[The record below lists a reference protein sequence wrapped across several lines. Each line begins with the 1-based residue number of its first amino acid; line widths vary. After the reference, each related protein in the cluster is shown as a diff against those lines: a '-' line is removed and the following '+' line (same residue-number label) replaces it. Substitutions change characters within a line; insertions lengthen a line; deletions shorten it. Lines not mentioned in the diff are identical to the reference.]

1 MIMSFRWYG
10 RGHDPIGLK
19 HVKQIAG
26 MQGVVSTLYGIPAGE
41 VFPTDKLVE
50 LKEYIESY
58 DLKLTALE
66 SINIHESI
74 KLGLPDR
81 DLYINNYIESLKNV
95 KAAGLDLVIYNFM
108 PIFDWTRS
116 ELNKEREDG
125 SFCLSYDQELIDKVD
140 PKDLANGILKG
151 TNGWVLPGW
160 EPERLADL
168 ERLFSLYENVT
179 EEDLFNNL
187 VYFLEKVIP
196 VAEELGVK
204 MAIHPDD
211 PAWPVFG
218 LPRLN
223 GSLAQINKIID
234 AVPSPSNGVTFCT
247 GSYGSNPDNNLVEM
261 IKALGDKIHFAHIR
275 NVIHHGPGKF
285 DESAHLSSD
294 GSIDMF
300 EIMKAFDEINF
311 SGPARPD
318 HGRMVFGEVGM
329 PGYGLYDRAMG
340 ASYLLGLWEAI
351 KKQK

>member
-10 RGHDPIGLK
+10 RDHDSISLK
-19 HVKQIAG
+19 YVKQIAG
-26 MQGVVSTLYGIPAGE
+26 MEGVVSTLYGVPAGE
-41 VFPTDKLVE
+41 VFTKEALLE
-50 LKEYIESY
+50 LKQYIESY
-58 DLKLTALE
+58 GLKLTALE

-74 KLGLPDR
+74 KLGLPER
-81 DLYINNYIESLKNV
+81 EEYIEKYIESLKNV
-95 KAAGLDLVIYNFM
+95 KAAGLDLVVYNFM

-125 SFCLSYDQELIDKVD
+125 STCLSYDQELIDKID
-140 PKDLANGILKG
+140 PKDLSKGILAN
-151 TNGWVLPGW
+151 TNGFVLPGW

-168 ERLFSLYENVT
+168 ERLFKLYENVS

-187 VYFLEKVIP
+187 VYFLERVIP
-196 VAEELGVK
+196 VCEELGIK

-223 GSLAQINKIID
+223 GSLEQITKIIN

-247 GSYGSNPDNNLVEM
+247 GSYGSNPKNNIPEM
-261 IKALGDKIHFAHIR
+261 IRALNNKIYFAHIR
-275 NVIHHGPGKF
+275 NVIHLAPGKF
-285 DESAHLSSD
+285 DEAAHLSSD
-294 GSIDMF
+294 GSLDMF

-311 SGPARPD
+311 QGPARPD
-318 HGRMVFGEVGM
+318 HGRMVFGEIGM

-351 KKQK
+351 KKNK